1 VILNSLLVCRHPE
14 YRKHGTHE
22 RFTASNS
29 LSEAESL
36 THKHDNASA
45 VLVDMADQAIV
56 ENLISQSDVVISL
69 LPVPFHPS
77 VAELCIKQ
85 RKHLVTASYISPAMK
100 DLHERFVTPF
110 AIWRRC
116 SRNAAGR

>member
-1 VILNSLLVCRHPE
+1 
-14 YRKHGTHE
+14 
-22 RFTASNS
+22 
-29 LSEAESL
+29 
-36 THKHDNASA
+36 
-45 VLVDMADQAIV
+45 MADRVIV

-100 DLHERFVTPF
+100 DLHERFVTLF
-110 AIWRRC
+110 AIGQRY
-116 SRNAAGR
+116 SRNATGR